1 MGKEGAD
8 SPPEAIAHEKTT
20 TNSHWCNFGDI
31 DGQSRLKATDTDAGE
46 QLANQPDRPSS
57 CEGFSHYAHSQ
68 DEPVRV
74 HGNLPT
80 KSTGDEGEGRHSDDL
95 TDGHDGA
102 PGAEDGRFEEGVSF
116 SVVLSG
122 KLVDEALVGDNAGVH
137 ARHCQLLYVRGE

>member
-20 TNSHWCNFGDI
+20 ADSHWGNLRDI
-31 DGQSRLKATDTDAGE
+31 DRQSRLKATDTDAGE

-68 DEPVRV
+68 DEPVRI

-80 KSTGDEGEGRHSDDL
+80 ESARDEGEGRHSDDL

-102 PGAEDGRFEEGVSF
+102 PGAEDGRFEERVSF
-116 SVVLSG
+116 SVVLGG
-122 KLVDEALVGDNAGVH
+122 KLVDEALVGNNAGVH
-137 ARHCQLLYVRGE
+137 TRGYQLLLVRGE